1 MNISSRPALVP
12 ADSVV
17 TAVAD
22 RRAAIVNVIRRARR
36 EIHLSLF
43 RCDDDEIFR
52 ELERATGRGVD
63 VNVLVTPRAKGGAK
77 KRKKLWN
84 VLENTGASLRVYA
97 DPLVKYHAKYL
108 VADDG
113 PAVIATFNFTFKCF
127 ERTCD
132 AFVLTHDPEV
142 ITGLRELI
150 AADRDG
156 RPMPANLT
164 SRLIVGPERSRR
176 QLTTLIGQAQSRI
189 RVIDAKLSDPG
200 LVRLLDARRRA
211 GLAVEVFDS
220 KRLGALK
227 SHGKILLIDDRIAV
241 VGSLA
246 LASVSLDSRR
256 EVAIIVQEPAA
267 VAEVARLFRS
277 IQLSRTRFAALTTSR
292 PKHVRATARLGVARA
307 PQEALC

>member
-1 MNISSRPALVP
+1 MNVNPQPALVP

-17 TAVAD
+17 TSVAH
-22 RRAAIVNVIRRARR
+22 RRAAIINVIRSARR
-36 EIHLSLF
+36 EISMSLF
-43 RCDDDEIFR
+43 RCNDAEIFG
-52 ELERATGRGVD
+52 ELRRATARGVK

-77 KRKKLWN
+77 KRRKLWN
-84 VLENTGASLRVYA
+84 ALENTGVSLHMYA
-97 DPLVKYHAKYL
+97 HPLVKYHAKYL

-113 PAVIATFNFTFKCF
+113 PAVVASFNFTLKCF

-132 AFVLTHDPEV
+132 AFVLTHDPAV
-142 ITGLRELI
+142 VSGLRELI

-156 RPMPANLT
+156 RPMPAGLT
-164 SRLIVGPERSRR
+164 PRLIVGPESSRR
-176 QLTTLIGQAQSRI
+176 QITTLIRQAQSSI

-200 LVRLLDARRRA
+200 LVRLLKDRSRA

-241 VGSLA
+241 VGSMA

-256 EVAIIVQEPAA
+256 EVAIIVEEPAA
-267 VAEVARLFRS
+267 VADVGRLFSSIERSRTQLAGLATCRPNHVQAAARL
-277 IQLSRTRFAALTTSR
+277 A
-292 PKHVRATARLGVARA
+292 VARA
-307 PQEALC
+307 GQEALC

>member
-1 MNISSRPALVP
+1 MNVSSRTALVP

-17 TAVAD
+17 TSVAH
-22 RRAAIVNVIRRARR
+22 RRAAIINVIRSARR
-36 EIHLSLF
+36 EISMSLF
-43 RCDDDEIFR
+43 RCNDVEIFG
-52 ELERATGRGVD
+52 ELRRATARGVK

-77 KRKKLWN
+77 KRRKLWN
-84 VLENTGASLRVYA
+84 ALENTGVSLHMYA
-97 DPLVKYHAKYL
+97 HPLVKYHAKYL

-113 PAVIATFNFTFKCF
+113 PAVISSFNFTLKCF

-142 ITGLRELI
+142 VSGLRELM

-164 SRLIVGPERSRR
+164 PRLIVGPERSRR
-176 QLTTLIGQAQSRI
+176 QLTTLIGQAQSSI
-189 RVIDAKLSDPG
+189 RVIDPKLSDPG
-200 LVRLLDARRRA
+200 LVGLLDARRRA
-211 GLAVEVFDS
+211 GLAVDVFDF
-220 KRLGALK
+220 KRLGAFK

-267 VAEVARLFRS
+267 VAEVARLFRG
-277 IQLSRTRFAALTTSR
+277 IELSRAQFAAL
-292 PKHVRATARLGVARA
+292 PKCRSIDLPATAGRAVARDR
-307 PQEALC
+307 QEARW